1 MEGVFTNLFEGDY
14 TFEIQA
20 LDANFN
26 ESEIVT
32 HKFSINPPWYR
43 SYIAYFLYVVIIAI
57 SIWLFGKLQA
67 KRSLSKA
74 ENERRE
80 KDLEEAKQI
89 QESMLPKTFPQIEG
103 LSIAAGL
110 ITSTEVGGDYY
121 DFFESNDKD
130 NSIHVICGDA
140 TGHGTAAG
148 MMVSIIKSA
157 LNGLPALPVNE
168 ILERLNNIVKK
179 INLGRLRMSLNVAKI
194 TKNEIE
200 ISAAAMPPTYLFN
213 SKSNKCEEI
222 MIEGLPL
229 GGLKDEKFP
238 MLKKSFQK
246 GDVLVML
253 SDGLPEASDENNEM
267 YDYDRIVDLITKNYT
282 KDPEEIKGEFFN
294 SLNSWL
300 NGGIPDDDVTLV
312 IVKKVA

>member
-1 MEGVFTNLFEGDY
+1 MCIRD
-14 TFEIQA
+14 
-20 LDANFN
+20 
-26 ESEIVT
+26 
-32 HKFSINPPWYR
+32 R
-43 SYIAYFLYVVIIAI
+43 SYIAYLLYVIIIAI

-89 QESMLPKTFPQIEG
+89 QESMLPKTFPQIKG

-157 LNGLPALPVNE
+157 LNGFLF
-168 ILERLNNIVKK
+168 
-179 INLGRLRMSLNVAKI
+179 
-194 TKNEIE
+194 
-200 ISAAAMPPTYLFN
+200 YL
-213 SKSNKCEEI
+213 SMK
-222 MIEGLPL
+222 
-229 GGLKDEKFP
+229 
-238 MLKKSFQK
+238 
-246 GDVLVML
+246 
-253 SDGLPEASDENNEM
+253 
-267 YDYDRIVDLITKNYT
+267 Y
-282 KDPEEIKGEFFN
+282 
-294 SLNSWL
+294 
-300 NGGIPDDDVTLV
+300 
-312 IVKKVA
+312 

>member
-26 ESEIVT
+26 ESEILT

-43 SYIAYFLYVVIIAI
+43 SYIAYLLYVIIIAI

-157 LNGLPALPVNE
+157 LNGLPILPVNE

-179 INLGRLRMSLNVAKI
+179 INLGRLRMSLNVVKI
-194 TKNEIE
+194 NKNEIE
-200 ISAAAMPPTYLFN
+200 ISAAAMPPSYLFN
-213 SKSNKCEEI
+213 SKSKKCRI
-222 MIEGLPL
+222 ILI
-229 GGLKDEKFP
+229 FP
-238 MLKKSFQK
+238 DSPICPP
-246 GDVLVML
+246 VV
-253 SDGLPEASDENNEM
+253 P
-267 YDYDRIVDLITKNYT
+267 R
-282 KDPEEIKGEFFN
+282 
-294 SLNSWL
+294 
-300 NGGIPDDDVTLV
+300 
-312 IVKKVA
+312 